1 MAKIPTTST
10 TLLRD
15 VASDSQHARWTEFAA
30 RYRPMME
37 AYLRERFPSVE
48 ADDVIQETLVAV
60 WAALPSYRYAP
71 DEKGHFHNYL
81 TGILRNKAL
90 RQLYKEQRHAEI
102 AEMVHDDASCDG
114 RARSQVSPERSEPRK
129 RIRRALRGG
138 RDYSGPSQAQASAE
152 SLEVCTPPGTSSIGR
167 AGTSLPG
174 HPLRGQPSAGG
185 YPRMPPDVM
194 ADDEQSWR
202 ETLVEI
208 ALRQLMNDESIQSR
222 TRQVFLRV
230 VVNGEKP
237 EAVAAAFGITCNG
250 VYLIKNR
257 MMPRLQKIVA
267 ALEKAGNI

>member
-1 MAKIPTTST
+1 MANIPTTST

-15 VASDSQHARWTEFAA
+15 LANDSQHARWSEFVT

-37 AYLRERFPSVE
+37 AFMRERFPSLD
-48 ADDVIQETLVAV
+48 ADDVIQETLIAV
-60 WAALPSYRYAP
+60 WAALPSYRYVP
-71 DEKGHFHNYL
+71 EEKGYFHNYL

-90 RQLYKEQRHAEI
+90 RQLHKEQRQAEI
-102 AEMVHDDASCDG
+102 AEKVREGVPPDG
-114 RARSQVSPERSEPRK
+114 RARSAVSPERSEPRK
-129 RIRRALRGG
+129 R
-138 RDYSGPSQAQASAE
+138 
-152 SLEVCTPPGTSSIGR
+152 SLEVCAPQGVI
-167 AGTSLPG
+167 
-174 HPLRGQPSAGG
+174 QSA
-185 YPRMPPDVM
+185 
-194 ADDEQSWR
+194 DEQAWR

-237 EAVAAAFGITCNG
+237 EDVAAAFGITCNG

>member
-15 VASDSQHARWTEFAA
+15 IANDSQHARWGEFVA

-37 AYLRERFPSVE
+37 AYMRERFPSLD
-48 ADDVIQETLVAV
+48 ADDVIQETLIAV
-60 WAALPSYRYAP
+60 CAALPSYRYAP
-71 DEKGHFHNYL
+71 EENGYFHNYL

-90 RQLYKEQRHAEI
+90 RQLHRDQRQAEI
-102 AEMVHDDASCDG
+102 AEMVGRDASIEPVVGSRVPRDRAG
-114 RARSQVSPERSEPRK
+114 RAVAPRP
-129 RIRRALRGG
+129 
-138 RDYSGPSQAQASAE
+138 PSD
-152 SLEVCTPPGTSSIGR
+152 
-167 AGTSLPG
+167 
-174 HPLRGQPSAGG
+174 
-185 YPRMPPDVM
+185 MM

-208 ALRQLMNDESIQSR
+208 ALQQLMNDESIQSR

-237 EAVAAAFGITCNG
+237 DDVAAAFGIERNA
-250 VYLIKNR
+250 VDQIKSR

-267 ALEKAGNI
+267 DLEKAGNI

>member
-1 MAKIPTTST
+1 MASIPATST

-15 VASDSQHARWTEFAA
+15 LANDSQHARWAEFVT

-37 AYLRERFPSVE
+37 AFMRERFPSLD
-48 ADDVIQETLVAV
+48 ADDVIQETLIAV
-60 WAALPSYRYAP
+60 CTALPSYRYVP
-71 DEKGHFHNYL
+71 EEKGYFHNYL

-90 RQLYKEQRHAEI
+90 RQLHKKQRQAEI
-102 AEMVHDDASCDG
+102 ADEMRRSRGDAPQCMANGG
-114 RARSQVSPERSEPRK
+114 RARSPSVSQGV
-129 RIRRALRGG
+129 IQG
-138 RDYSGPSQAQASAE
+138 
-152 SLEVCTPPGTSSIGR
+152 
-167 AGTSLPG
+167 
-174 HPLRGQPSAGG
+174 
-185 YPRMPPDVM
+185 
-194 ADDEQSWR
+194 DDEQSWR
-202 ETLVEI
+202 VTLVEI
-208 ALRQLMNDESIQSR
+208 ALQQLMSDESIQSR

>member
-1 MAKIPTTST
+1 MASIPATST

-15 VASDSQHARWTEFAA
+15 LANDSQHARWAEFVT

-37 AYLRERFPSVE
+37 AFMRERFPSLD
-48 ADDVIQETLVAV
+48 ADDVIQETLIAV
-60 WAALPSYRYAP
+60 CTALPSYRYVP
-71 DEKGHFHNYL
+71 EEKGYFHNYL

-90 RQLYKEQRHAEI
+90 RQLHKEQRQAEI
-102 AEMVHDDASCDG
+102 ADEMRRSRGDVPQCMANGG
-114 RARSQVSPERSEPRK
+114 RARSPSVSQGV
-129 RIRRALRGG
+129 IQG
-138 RDYSGPSQAQASAE
+138 
-152 SLEVCTPPGTSSIGR
+152 
-167 AGTSLPG
+167 
-174 HPLRGQPSAGG
+174 
-185 YPRMPPDVM
+185 
-194 ADDEQSWR
+194 DDEQSWR
-202 ETLVEI
+202 VTLVEI
-208 ALRQLMNDESIQSR
+208 ALQQLMSDESIQSR